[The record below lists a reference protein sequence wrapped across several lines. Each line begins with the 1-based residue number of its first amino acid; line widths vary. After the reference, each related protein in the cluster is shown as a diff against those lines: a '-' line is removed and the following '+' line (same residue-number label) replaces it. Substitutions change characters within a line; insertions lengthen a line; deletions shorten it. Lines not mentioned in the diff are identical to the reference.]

1 MGCRLWGR
9 TESDTTEVTWRQQ
22 QQQHDIRKELNLGVE
37 SAMET
42 VYPSV
47 SRISPGVGRRWG
59 FLIETVRKLMMP
71 LDQTG
76 DVKWKLIIQKPLV
89 LLTDGYYLKSN
100 IYIHVYILAPLGV
113 FLGVP
118 PYFVS

>member
-1 MGCRLWGR
+1 M
-9 TESDTTEVTWRQQ
+9 TEATWQQQ
-22 QQQHDIRKELNLGVE
+22 QQQHEIRKGLNLGVE

-59 FLIETVRKLMMP
+59 FLIATVRKLMMT

-89 LLTDGYYLKSN
+89 LFTDGYYLKSN
-100 IYIHVYILAPLGV
+100 RYIHVYILAPLGV